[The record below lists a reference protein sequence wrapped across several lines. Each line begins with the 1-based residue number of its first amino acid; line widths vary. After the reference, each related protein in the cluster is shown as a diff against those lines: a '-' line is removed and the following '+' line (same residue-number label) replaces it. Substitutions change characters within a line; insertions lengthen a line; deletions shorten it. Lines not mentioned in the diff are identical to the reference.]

1 MSIAVCK
8 HWKIRQLDVQ
18 NAFLHGTLSEEVY
31 MDQPPG
37 FKHPQFPEYI
47 CKLKRSLYGL
57 KQAPRQW
64 FSRLAAVLLQLGF
77 VASKADLSLFVLN
90 DTTSILY
97 VLIYVDDIIITGSN
111 DVAVQDIIQHLHT
124 EFAITDLGSL
134 SFFLGVEALRDATG
148 LYLTQRRY
156 IVDLLTK
163 SKMDGAKPCSTPMS
177 TSVSLTATDTATF
190 EDPTLYRSIVG
201 GLHYLSFTRPDI
213 AFAVHRVSKFM
224 HQPKLSHWLC
234 VKRILRYLKQTIS
247 YGLLLSCSNSFTFQ
261 AFSDADWAG
270 DIDDRRSVG
279 AYCIFL
285 GSTLISWRSKQQAT
299 VARSSTEAEYKA
311 LADTAAE
318 LQWLQYLAA
327 ELGLPLSTSPTLWC
341 DNIGATYLSSNP
353 VFHARTKHIEIDFHF
368 VRDLVSQQKL
378 IVRFLSTC
386 DQLADL
392 LTKPLST
399 ARFNFLCSNLQV
411 CDLPSRL
418 RGRVND
424 IIQSPEDNIDTED
437 KHDQGLISLT

>member
-1 MSIAVCK
+1 
-8 HWKIRQLDVQ
+8 
-18 NAFLHGTLSEEVY
+18 
-31 MDQPPG
+31 
-37 FKHPQFPEYI
+37 
-47 CKLKRSLYGL
+47 
-57 KQAPRQW
+57 
-64 FSRLAAVLLQLGF
+64 
-77 VASKADLSLFVLN
+77 
-90 DTTSILY
+90 
-97 VLIYVDDIIITGSN
+97 
-111 DVAVQDIIQHLHT
+111 
-124 EFAITDLGSL
+124 
-134 SFFLGVEALRDATG
+134 
-148 LYLTQRRY
+148 
-156 IVDLLTK
+156 
-163 SKMDGAKPCSTPMS
+163 MDGAKSCSTPMS
-177 TSVSLTATDTATF
+177 TSMTLTATDIAAF
-190 EDPTLYRSIVG
+190 DDPTLYRSIVS
-201 GLHYLSFTRPDI
+201 GLHYLLFTRPDI
-213 AFAVHRVSKFM
+213 AFTVHRVSKFM
-224 HQPKLSHWLC
+224 HQPKQSHWLC

-247 YGLLLSCSNSFTFQ
+247 YCLLLSCSNSFTFQ

-378 IVRFLSTC
+378 LVKFLSTR

-392 LTKPLST
+392 LTK
-399 ARFNFLCSNLQV
+399 
-411 CDLPSRL
+411 
-418 RGRVND
+418 
-424 IIQSPEDNIDTED
+424 
-437 KHDQGLISLT
+437 